1 MKEIR
6 IQFCLV
12 LLLILLL
19 EEVWQWIGF
28 FWGGGGGGG
37 LTEKPHEFVVQL
49 LA

>member
-19 EEVWQWIGF
+19 EEVWQWIVF
-28 FWGGGGGGG
+28 FGGGGG